1 VLKLAQRYKSF
12 RDISFYRHP
21 IDIVKTIKNYLLAY
35 LFLAMGLSA
44 FGQTP
49 PVDLANMSL
58 GDLLNAKI
66 IRSYADHAAF
76 KTGGQG
82 APLGYLDS
90 SRFHFSTSY
99 VKVRFDGYMDGTDD
113 LSFGEVLWSPEDEP
127 RTDENFPVV
136 PTVITQEAVQ
146 FKVAYDLTEQWSL
159 SLSIPYIRQE
169 TEHITDNNN
178 FDPDFKDFTIVSEGF
193 GDIEIGATWLHRLN
207 QNSSILVNLGF
218 SLPTGSIDETGD
230 TPSLGRDNQ
239 LPYTMQLGSGT
250 YDIKPSIVYSGTSG
264 DWTCGANLNMTLRT
278 GKNDRDYRLGN
289 VYQAGIWTRYAL
301 TDWIQPSFR
310 IDGVVWDK
318 ISGKDTDLPYNPVT
332 DRYPA
337 AVVKPDNF
345 GGTKLL
351 ALVGLRLKDPR
362 GRLENTF
369 LEFEAGAPFYQDLN
383 GPQPSEDWRFSASF
397 VLSF

>member
-1 VLKLAQRYKSF
+1 
-12 RDISFYRHP
+12 
-21 IDIVKTIKNYLLAY
+21 
-35 LFLAMGLSA
+35 MGLSA

-113 LSFGEVLWSPEDEP
+113 LSFNDVLWSPGEEP

-169 TEHITDNNN
+169 TEHISIAPG
-178 FDPDFKDFTIVSEGF
+178 FDEFTIVSEGF
-193 GDIEIGATWLHRLN
+193 GDTEIGATWLHRLN
-207 QNSSILVNLGF
+207 QNSSILVNLGL
-218 SLPTGSIDETGD
+218 SLPTGSIDEKGD
-230 TPSLGRDNQ
+230 TPSPGRDNQ

-250 YDIKPSIVYSGTSG
+250 YDIKPSIVYSGVAG
-264 DWTCGANLNMTLRT
+264 DWTYGANLNMTLRT

-310 IDGVVWDK
+310 IDGVVWDE
-318 ISGKDTDLPYNPVT
+318 ISGKDPALPYDPIN

-369 LEFEAGAPFYQDLN
+369 LELEAGAPFYQDLN

-397 VLSF
+397 VFSF

>member
-1 VLKLAQRYKSF
+1 M
-12 RDISFYRHP
+12 
-21 IDIVKTIKNYLLAY
+21 KTIKNYLLAY
-35 LFLAMGLSA
+35 LFLAMGSSA

-113 LSFGEVLWSPEDEP
+113 VSINDVLWPWYEADSP

-146 FKVAYDLTEQWSL
+146 FKGAYDLSEQWSL

-169 TEHITDNNN
+169 TEHVSSKPG
-178 FDPDFKDFTIVSEGF
+178 FDEFTIVSEGF
-193 GDIEIGATWLHRLN
+193 GDVELAATWLHRFN
-207 QNSSILVNLGF
+207 QNSSILVNLGL

-230 TPSLGRDNQ
+230 TPRAGPDNQ

-250 YDIKPSIVYSGTSG
+250 YDIKPSIVYSGVAG
-264 DWTCGANLNMTLRT
+264 DWTYGANLNLTLRT

-310 IDGVVWDK
+310 IDGVVWDE
-318 ISGKDTDLPYNPVT
+318 ISGEDEDLLKADLPVSP
-332 DRYPA
+332 YPA
-337 AVVKPDNF
+337 AVVQPKYF
-345 GGTKLL
+345 GGTKCS

-369 LEFEAGAPFYQDLN
+369 LELEAGAPFYQDLN

-397 VLSF
+397 VFSF

>member
-1 VLKLAQRYKSF
+1 M
-12 RDISFYRHP
+12 
-21 IDIVKTIKNYLLAY
+21 KTIKNYLLAY

-113 LSFGEVLWSPEDEP
+113 VSINDVLWPWYEADSP

-146 FKVAYDLTEQWSL
+146 FKGAYDLSEQWSL

-169 TEHITDNNN
+169 TEHVSSKPG
-178 FDPDFKDFTIVSEGF
+178 FDEFTIVSEGF
-193 GDIEIGATWLHRLN
+193 GDVELGATWLHRLN

-218 SLPTGSIDETGD
+218 SLPTGSIDEKGRTPKKANVD
-230 TPSLGRDNQ
+230 TQ

-250 YDIKPSIVYSGTSG
+250 YDIKPSIVYSGVAG
-264 DWTCGANLNMTLRT
+264 DWTYGANLNMTLRT

-310 IDGVVWDK
+310 IDGIVWGD
-318 ISGKDTDLPYNPVT
+318 ISGEDEDLALTLPEQNPVPNSPQVPYSLEGFP
-332 DRYPA
+332 YPA
-337 AVVKPDNF
+337 AVVAPKLF
-345 GGTKLL
+345 GGTKCL

-369 LEFEAGAPFYQDLN
+369 LELEAGAPFYQDLN

>member
-1 VLKLAQRYKSF
+1 MA
-12 RDISFYRHP
+12 
-21 IDIVKTIKNYLLAY
+21 
-35 LFLAMGLSA
+35 LSA

-49 PVDLANMSL
+49 PVDLANISL

-66 IRSYADHAAF
+66 IRSQTNVPDY
-76 KTGGQG
+76 G
-82 APLGYLDS
+82 ASPERISVGYLDS
-90 SRFHFSTSY
+90 GRFHFSANY
-99 VKVRFDGYMDGTDD
+99 INVKFDGYMKGTKDVSMDD
-113 LSFGEVLWSPEDEP
+113 VLWSGPNSNEA
-127 RTDENFPVV
+127 RTDENFPIV
-136 PTVITQEAVQ
+136 PTVIYQQAIQ
-146 FKVAYDLTEQWSL
+146 FKGAYDLSEQFSV

-169 TEHITDNNN
+169 TEHIS
-178 FDPDFKDFTIVSEGF
+178 FKPGFEEFTIVSEGI
-193 GDIEIGATWLHRLN
+193 GDVELGATWLHRLS
-207 QNSSILVNLGF
+207 QNSSLLLNLGF

-230 TPSLGRDNQ
+230 TPSPGPDNQ

-250 YDIKPSIVYSGTSG
+250 YDIKPSIFYSGVTG
-264 DWTCGANLNMTLRT
+264 DWTYGANLNLTLRT

-301 TDWIQPSFR
+301 TDWIQPSFG
-310 IDGVVWDK
+310 IDGVVWDE
-318 ISGKDTDLPYNPVT
+318 ISGKDPALPYDSNN

-369 LEFEAGAPFYQDLN
+369 LEFEAGAPIYQKLN
-383 GPQPSEDWRFSASF
+383 GPQPSEDLRFSASL

>member
-1 VLKLAQRYKSF
+1 MK
-12 RDISFYRHP
+12 H
-21 IDIVKTIKNYLLAY
+21 IKNYLLAY

-66 IRSYADHAAF
+66 IRSYSDMNTF
-76 KTGGQG
+76 EPVQQDM
-82 APLGYLDS
+82 PVGYLDS

-99 VKVRFDGYMDGTDD
+99 LKVKFDGYMDGTKD
-113 LSFGEVLWSPEDEP
+113 LSFKDVQWNGIVPD
-127 RTDENFPVV
+127 RTKENFPIV
-136 PTVITQEAVQ
+136 PTVIKQEATQ
-146 FKVAYDLTEQWSL
+146 FKGAYTLSEQITL
-159 SLSIPYIRQE
+159 SLSIPYIRQSS
-169 TEHITDNNN
+169 EHISIKPG
-178 FDPDFKDFTIVSEGF
+178 FEDFTIVSEGL
-193 GDIEIGATWLHRLN
+193 GDIETAISWFKQLDKNNHLLL
-207 QNSSILVNLGF
+207 SLGI

-230 TPSLGRDNQ
+230 TPSPGPDNQ

-250 YDIKPSIVYSGTSG
+250 YDIKPSIHYFGSMGN
-264 DWTCGANLNMTLRT
+264 WTFGADLNLTLRT

-301 TDWIQPSFR
+301 TDWMQPSLR
-310 IDGVVWDK
+310 IDGVAWDE
-318 ISGKDTDLPYNPVT
+318 ISGRDPALPFFPESINP
-332 DRYPA
+332 YPA

-369 LEFEAGAPFYQDLN
+369 LELEAGAPFYQELN

>member
-1 VLKLAQRYKSF
+1 MLKLAQRYKSF
-12 RDISFYRHP
+12 RSISFYRHP

-113 LSFGEVLWSPEDEP
+113 LSLGEVLLSGGTQ
-127 RTDENFPVV
+127 TDKNFPIV
-136 PTVITQEAVQ
+136 PTVITQEATQ
-146 FKVAYDLTEQWSL
+146 FKTAYTLSEQITL
-159 SLSIPYIRQE
+159 SLSIPYIRQSS
-169 TEHITDNNN
+169 EHISN
-178 FDPDFKDFTIVSEGF
+178 KDGFEEFTIVSEGL
-193 GDIEIGATWLHRLN
+193 GDIETAISWFKQLDNNNHLLL
-207 QNSSILVNLGF
+207 SLGI

-230 TPSLGRDNQ
+230 TPGPGRDNQ

-250 YDIKPSIVYSGTSG
+250 YDIKPSINYFGVAG
-264 DWTCGANLNMTLRT
+264 DWTYGADLNMTLRT